1 MYIEDIF
8 KGVLT
13 GVFATYLIILG
24 MRPAAIYPD
33 NILDIID
40 NPWIFLILFILN
52 YYILFWDFTIGLLF
66 FLTLIALIL
75 DIIIFT
81 DGDFIKDNM
90 DIVNTNFFNT
100 AAINDALRDAKD
112 TRDTRDAKDTR
123 DTRDTKD
130 TKDTRD
136 TKDTKDT
143 RDTRDDSKSYKD
155 VNDIILEQ
163 LKHYNKLNEG
173 SDSIKA
179 HNSFL

>member
-1 MYIEDIF
+1 MDNNMYIEDVF

-13 GVFATYLIILG
+13 GIFATYLIILG

-52 YYILFWDFTIGLLF
+52 YYILYWDFTIGLLF

-90 DIVNTNFFNT
+90 DIVNTSFFNSKNEEFKEKG
-100 AAINDALRDAKD
+100 NDKD
-112 TRDTRDAKDTR
+112 V
-123 DTRDTKD
+123 DTK
-130 TKDTRD
+130 TKNG
-136 TKDTKDT
+136 
-143 RDTRDDSKSYKD
+143 SKSNKD
-155 VNDIILEQ
+155 YNDIILEQ
-163 LKHYNKLNEG
+163 LKNYNKLREN
-173 SDSIKA
+173 SDTIKS

>member
-1 MYIEDIF
+1 MDNNMYIEDIF

-13 GVFATYLIILG
+13 GIFASYLIILG

-52 YYILFWDFTIGLLF
+52 YYILLWDFTIGLLF

-90 DIVNTNFFNT
+90 DIVNANLFNS
-100 AAINDALRDAKD
+100 AATKNEEFKEKD
-112 TRDTRDAKDTR
+112 KSKD
-123 DTRDTKD
+123 KD
-130 TKDTRD
+130 TKDG
-136 TKDTKDT
+136 
-143 RDTRDDSKSYKD
+143 SKSYKD
-155 VNDIILEQ
+155 VNDIILDK

>member
-1 MYIEDIF
+1 MENNLNIEDIF

-13 GVFATYLIILG
+13 GFFASYLIILG

-52 YYILFWDFTIGLLF
+52 YYILYWDITIGLLL

-90 DIVNTNFFNT
+90 GIENMSGGSGTSNSTSTSNSGASIANAD
-100 AAINDALRDAKD
+100 
-112 TRDTRDAKDTR
+112 
-123 DTRDTKD
+123 
-130 TKDTRD
+130 
-136 TKDTKDT
+136 
-143 RDTRDDSKSYKD
+143 KSYKD
-155 VNDIILEQ
+155 INDIILER
-163 LKHYNKLNEG
+163 LVYYNKSSNG
-173 SDSIKA
+173 
-179 HNSFL
+179 FL

>member
-1 MYIEDIF
+1 MENNLNIEDIF

-13 GVFATYLIILG
+13 GFFASYLIILG

-52 YYILFWDFTIGLLF
+52 YYILYWDTTIGLLL

-90 DIVNTNFFNT
+90 GIENMSDGSGASSGASTSNRGASIAN
-100 AAINDALRDAKD
+100 AD
-112 TRDTRDAKDTR
+112 
-123 DTRDTKD
+123 
-130 TKDTRD
+130 
-136 TKDTKDT
+136 
-143 RDTRDDSKSYKD
+143 KSYKD
-155 VNDIILEQ
+155 INDIILER
-163 LKHYNKLNEG
+163 LMYYNKSSNG
-173 SDSIKA
+173 
-179 HNSFL
+179 FL